1 MKATGPAGFVLG
13 IGVFVC
19 AASSC
24 SGDNVLEPCDIREES
39 CQFDTLLAVQ
49 DLRGATW
56 DPWLSLP
63 PTRVIREAHYRDEVL
78 AERAKSLAEQGG
90 YDYLTAG
97 LKLLRM
103 IDPDEAPDAAA
114 NFAVSSVAA
123 FYDPRS
129 RKVSIIDRGSGGN
142 QLSDVATLAHE
153 FVHAAQDRDVGFGR
167 LYENAR
173 GRDGTL
179 AVNALIEGEA
189 TLYEMLV
196 VAKQR
201 DLPKGYVN
209 WDVLLGW
216 AEDTRE
222 RVAEDPS
229 PFRITNNEFV
239 YPLGGYRVAKAYQQ
253 GGPLTVRRLF
263 DDPPLSMAE
272 YMRPEA
278 QVAPP
283 TPAWTCRRPTAPGGM
298 LLVAEDELGALNL
311 YAFATRAFDWEPA
324 AWSRGMDWTGD
335 RFYLYADRQETP
347 SVAVTWQLRLR
358 NAESALAFQSAI
370 AEVPKL
376 QAIRTE
382 VEGNILHVFASSLAL
397 EGYTAWSECSTQ

>member
-1 MKATGPAGFVLG
+1 MFA
-13 IGVFVC
+13 C

-24 SGDNVLEPCDIREES
+24 SGDNVLEPCDIREDS
-39 CQFDTLLAVQ
+39 CQLNTLLAVQ
-49 DLRGATW
+49 DVRGGTW

-63 PTRVIREAHYRDEVL
+63 PTRVIREAQYREEVL
-78 AERAKSLAEQGG
+78 AERAKSLIEQGG

-103 IDPDEAPDAAA
+103 IDPEESPDAGAD
-114 NFAVSSVAA
+114 FAVSSVAA

-129 RKVSIIDRGSGGN
+129 RKVSIIDRGGGGN
-142 QLSDVATLAHE
+142 QLSEVATLAHE

-167 LYENAR
+167 LYDHVR
-173 GRDGTL
+173 RRDGTL
-179 AVNALIEGEA
+179 AINALIEGEA

-201 DLPKGYVN
+201 ELPKGYVN

-216 AEDTRE
+216 AADIRE

-239 YPLGGYRVAKAYQQ
+239 YPLGGYRVARAYQR
-253 GGPLTVRRLF
+253 GGPLEVRRLF
-263 DDPPLSMAE
+263 DAPPLSMDQ

-283 TPAWTCRRPTAPGGM
+283 TTAWACDRPTAPGGM

-311 YAFATRAFDWEPA
+311 YAFATRAFSWEPA
-324 AWSRGMDWTGD
+324 AWSSGVDWTGD
-335 RFYLYADRQETP
+335 RFYLYADRQDP
-347 SVAVTWQLRLR
+347 NAVAVTWQLRLR
-358 NAESALAFQSAI
+358 SAESALALQAAI
-370 AEVPKL
+370 AAVPTL
-376 QAIRTE
+376 QAIRTAA
-382 VEGNILHVFASSLAL
+382 EGNMLHVFASSMAI
-397 EGYTAWSECSTQ
+397 EEYRAWSECSTQ